1 MASKLPDDAPPAPLP
16 PGSPVAGSGGM
27 VGRIKAL
34 LLTPREE
41 WARIDAEPM
50 TVPGIITGWAAPLAA
65 IGPVAT
71 LIGQQLFGFRLFGL
85 VYRPPIGTSI
95 ATAVVGYLT
104 ALIGI
109 YVLALIIDNIAPQ
122 FGAQRNSVQATK
134 AAAFSFTAA
143 GLAGIFAI
151 IPQLGVLG
159 LLGLYS
165 FYLLWVGL
173 PIVMKPAPDK
183 AVTYAAV
190 SIACGVIAFLVIS
203 IIVAQVSAIFTPPV
217 NGVGSISV
225 G

>member
-1 MASKLPDDAPPAPLP
+1 MASKLPDDATPA
-16 PGSPVAGSGGM
+16 SGSGGM

-50 TVPGIITGWAAPLAA
+50 TVRDIMTRWAAPLAA

-71 LIGQQLFGFRLFGL
+71 LIGMQLFGFRVFGI

-95 ATAVVGYLT
+95 ATAVVSYIT
-104 ALIGI
+104 ALVGV
-109 YVLALIIDNIAPQ
+109 YALALIIDNIAPQ
-122 FGAQRNSVQATK
+122 FGAQRNRVQATK
-134 AAAFSFTAA
+134 AAVFSFTAA
-143 GLAGIFAI
+143 WLAGIFAI

-173 PIVMKPAPDK
+173 PIVMRPAPEK

-190 SIACGVIAFLVIS
+190 SIACGIVAFLVIS
-203 IIVAQVSAIFTPPV
+203 FIVTQVSAALTPPV
-217 NGVGSISV
+217 NSVGSISV